1 MPDGAISE
9 DLEDLRGFREYAAA
23 NVRMWYKYIIGTRGR
38 EVNNGDVRL
47 VVGCDKATSWGVAA
61 LPNTSQH
68 SKLKFKPP
76 DSQVSGSR
84 SCGYTWEHS
93 GTADVRDGPDQEEI
107 DELREDPEDS
117 EVQDKYLNQ
126 CLFVR
131 TLNLN
136 LSADDWEKFNH
147 EIGIGHTLDSITE
160 HGNGTPSRSPSNRGP
175 SSESTQTTS
184 SAIGS
189 VGSPRTVSDS
199 LTSNR
204 LTISIPPAAIVSRV
218 FEKKQFVSTQ
228 HFSSRVIPPALSMKP
243 Y

>member
-1 MPDGAISE
+1 MPEGAISE
-9 DLEDLRGFREYAAA
+9 DLEKLRGIREYASA
-23 NVRMWYKYIIGTRGR
+23 NITMWYKYIMGPLER

-68 SKLKFKPP
+68 SKLKFKPL
-76 DSQVSGSR
+76 DLQVSGFR
-84 SCGYTWEHS
+84 SCGYAWENY
-93 GTADVRDGPDQEEI
+93 GTADVRNGPDQEEI
-107 DELREDPEDS
+107 DELRREDS

-136 LSADDWEKFNH
+136 LSADDWEKVNH
-147 EIGIGHTLDSITE
+147 EIGIGHSLDSITE
-160 HGNGTPSRSPSNRGP
+160 HGTGTPSRSPSNRGL
-175 SSESTQTTS
+175 SSNSTQSTS
-184 SAIGS
+184 STIGG
-189 VGSPRTVSDS
+189 VGSQGTVSDS
-199 LTSNR
+199 STSNR
-204 LTISIPPAAIVSRV
+204 LTISMPPAAIVSSV

-228 HFSSRVIPPALSMKP
+228 HFSSHVTPPALSMKP